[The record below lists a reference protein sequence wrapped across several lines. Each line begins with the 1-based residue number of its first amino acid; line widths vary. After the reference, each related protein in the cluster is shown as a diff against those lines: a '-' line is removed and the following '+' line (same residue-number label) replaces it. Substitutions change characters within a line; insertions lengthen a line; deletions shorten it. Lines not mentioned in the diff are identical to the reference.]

1 MFQTPHEQQE
11 AGIFPPCRPNRRQ
24 DRSFHKRKIK
34 IQFQIPITPGNQ
46 NVIGI
51 VQTDK
56 PVLSLPQP
64 VKKRIGLRERL
75 SILQYFIFRFRNKNS
90 TCTL

>member
-11 AGIFPPCRPNRRQ
+11 AGIFPPCRPNRWQ
-24 DRSFHKRKIK
+24 DQSFHKRKIK

-64 VKKRIGLRERL
+64 VKKE
-75 SILQYFIFRFRNKNS
+75 SV
-90 TCTL
+90 